1 LPVTACV
8 NFFQSPFPITGSK
21 EYMMK
26 TAVVL
31 MNLGTPAAPTAAA
44 IRRYLREFLSDPR
57 VVEIPRLIWY
67 PILYGPILLLRPR
80 KVVAGYAELWR
91 HFGDSPLRVI
101 SQRQVRRLQQRLQS
115 VCAEQPPLVKLAMT
129 YGEPALPSVVDELRQ
144 QGVEHILVLPLYP
157 QYSATTTGAIY
168 DQVAAL
174 YRAAR
179 DVPSIGIVKHYHRH
193 DLYIEALAQSVRAH
207 WAEHGRAERLLLS
220 FHGIPQR
227 NVDRGDPYLQHCQA
241 TAQQLAARLQLDEEQ
256 CQVSFQSRLGRAQW
270 LQPYTSVILQQW
282 GAARLASVDI
292 LCPAFAVDCLETLEE
307 IAVENR
313 LVFQRA
319 GGGEYRYIPCLNDT
333 DPHIDMLLAIVAKN
347 LPGLKFSPTAAAL
360 DD

>member
-1 LPVTACV
+1 
-8 NFFQSPFPITGSK
+8 
-21 EYMMK
+21 MK

-57 VVEIPRLIWY
+57 VVEIPRPIWY

-80 KVVAGYAELWR
+80 KLVAGYAELWR
-91 HFGDSPLRVI
+91 HFGDSPLRAI
-101 SQRQVRRLQQRLQS
+101 SQRQVKRLQQHLQN
-115 VCAEQPPLVKLAMT
+115 VYAEPPLVKLAMT

-157 QYSATTTGAIY
+157 QFSATTTGAIY
-168 DQVAAL
+168 DQVADL

-179 DVPSIGIVKHYHRH
+179 DVPSISIVKHYYAQDH
-193 DLYIEALAQSVRAH
+193 YIEALAESVRAH

-241 TAQQLAARLQLDEEQ
+241 TAQQLAARLQLDADQ
-256 CQVSFQSRLGRAQW
+256 YQVSFQSRLGRAQW
-270 LQPYTSVILQQW
+270 LQPYTSVILAEW
-282 GAARLASVDI
+282 GSAQLASVDI
-292 LCPAFAVDCLETLEE
+292 ICPAFSVDCLETLEE

-313 LVFQRA
+313 HVFQRA
-319 GGGEYRYIPCLNDT
+319 GGGEYRYIPCLNDSAA
-333 DPHIDMLLAIVAKN
+333 HIGMMAAIVAEN
-347 LPGLKFSPTAAAL
+347 LPGLKFLQVETEFNEECGSK
-360 DD
+360 